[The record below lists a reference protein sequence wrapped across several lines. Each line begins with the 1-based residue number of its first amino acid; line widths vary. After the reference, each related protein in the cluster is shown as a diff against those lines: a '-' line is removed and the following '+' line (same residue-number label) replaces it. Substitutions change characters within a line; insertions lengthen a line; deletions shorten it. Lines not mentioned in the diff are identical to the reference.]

1 MPFVTE
7 ELWQRLPHSSNP
19 SQRPMANDR
28 TPATDAQRTSS
39 SQQASGSDRVS
50 IMVQPY
56 PQVQQSWQNPEVEE
70 QMQIADSIVKAVRKL
85 RNDYG
90 LQRQRPELFIQVHL
104 FWECSLPVQSTAH
117 NACDHM
123 RLCLYGYH

>member
-1 MPFVTE
+1 MPHPTPANP
-7 ELWQRLPHSSNP
+7 LRPHS
-19 SQRPMANDR
+19 QQQD
-28 TPATDAQRTSS
+28 PATDAAQTSFS
-39 SQQASGSDRVS
+39 RQASGNEMVS

-56 PQVQQSWQNPEVEE
+56 PEVQQLWLNLEAED
-70 QMQIADSIVKAVRKL
+70 QMQIEDSIVRAVRKL

-117 NACDHM
+117 HVCNHT
-123 RLCLYGYH
+123 RLCLHAGPIS